1 MDTLSEISTM
11 IQRARSE
18 GKTIVFTNGCFDI
31 LHRGHVA
38 YLQKAKSLGDIL
50 IVGMNTDASVQKLK
64 GPDRPVNTLED
75 RAFVLA
81 ALKSVDYVIAFDE
94 DTPINLI
101 TTLKPDIL
109 VKGGDYSLETIVGA
123 QEVIESGGRV
133 EIIPFV
139 EGKSTTSIIDSIK
152 KS

>member
-1 MDTLSEISTM
+1 
-11 IQRARSE
+11 
-18 GKTIVFTNGCFDI
+18 
-31 LHRGHVA
+31 
-38 YLQKAKSLGDIL
+38 
-50 IVGMNTDASVQKLK
+50 
-64 GPDRPVNTLED
+64 
-75 RAFVLA
+75 
-81 ALKSVDYVIAFDE
+81 VDYVIAFEE